1 MALDLDARQRAI
13 LQEMG
18 ITVWWPG
25 PAEHAESPPAA
36 PAPALPAA
44 AAPVPAAS
52 QVTAEPAAT
61 AVPSTTARART
72 VPTASPPA
80 TRAPAAASASPGG
93 ADWVLRACAPVALY
107 PDAAAD
113 GARWLVVVECP
124 DPAAPLSGDAGRLLD
139 NMLRA
144 LQRPGL
150 PHAHCLPLER
160 CPAGTE
166 QPPGT
171 DATALSAAVQALQ
184 PDAVLLLGHVPARW
198 ALGLA
203 EPLGHL
209 RNRLHQVAGCTAVVS
224 YDPAFLLRSPA
235 TKAAAW
241 ADLCTAL
248 AHLADRTAN
257 AAQR

>member
-1 MALDLDARQRAI
+1 
-13 LQEMG
+13 
-18 ITVWWPG
+18 V
-25 PAEHAESPPAA
+25 
-36 PAPALPAA
+36 LP
-44 AAPVPAAS
+44 
-52 QVTAEPAAT
+52 
-61 AVPSTTARART
+61 
-72 VPTASPPA
+72 ASPPA
-80 TRAPAAASASPGG
+80 TRAPAAASANPGG
-93 ADWVLRACAPVALY
+93 ADWVLRARAPVALY
-107 PDAAAD
+107 SDAAAD

-124 DPAAPLSGDAGRLLD
+124 DPSAPLSGDGGRLLD

-150 PHAHCLPLER
+150 PNAHCLPLQR

-171 DATALSAAVQALQ
+171 DATALAAAVQALQ

-203 EPLGHL
+203 EPLGRL
-209 RNRLHQVAGCTAVVS
+209 RNRLHQVAGCAAVVS

-241 ADLCTAL
+241 ADLCMAL

-257 AAQR
+257 PVQH